1 MWSGGFG
8 CLQREAERKR
18 VGGRSFVAAGKVS
31 KLGLG
36 INSFH
41 AALKTDQ
48 PNQTGRVAPPQGKCR
63 GNARNLQLM
72 GFERKN

>member
-1 MWSGGFG
+1 VSSGGNESVVRIERKRGRTRVESVMWSEGFG

-41 AALKTDQ
+41 AALKTD
-48 PNQTGRVAPPQGKCR
+48 
-63 GNARNLQLM
+63 
-72 GFERKN
+72 

>member
-1 MWSGGFG
+1 MWSEGFG

-41 AALKTDQ
+41 AALKTD
-48 PNQTGRVAPPQGKCR
+48 
-63 GNARNLQLM
+63 
-72 GFERKN
+72 